1 VFIPEEFE
9 EGIHSERPIPC
20 FVNGVYL
27 AWDDDLALLVAA
39 V

>member
-1 VFIPEEFE
+1 VVIPEEFE
-9 EGIHSERPIPC
+9 EGIHAERPIPG

-27 AWDDDLALLVAA
+27 AWNDDLAFLFAA